1 MARLDG
7 GRSAESGNLR
17 SDGVCRGIFRRQ
29 SFSSASWAAGFL
41 RRHGFRRA
49 KQGGHRSHRNWKKWC
64 RLNRGQWGAGAN
76 DRCGQCH
83 LSLKWVWRGC
93 DTPNP
98 VISRRSKPVRLFVR
112 AGPPLNTVVA
122 LLLAVGLRGPQETV
136 IHIARIDVGSGDRAG
151 GVDGYRGGALAGT
164 CTRTGTSNVVI
175 VPSASANVKS
185 RNGQGKTR
193 PLVFTI

>member
-1 MARLDG
+1 M
-7 GRSAESGNLR
+7 
-17 SDGVCRGIFRRQ
+17 
-29 SFSSASWAAGFL
+29 
-41 RRHGFRRA
+41 
-49 KQGGHRSHRNWKKWC
+49 
-64 RLNRGQWGAGAN
+64 GAGAN

-98 VISRRSKPVRLFVR
+98 AISRRSKPVRLFVR

-151 GVDGYRGGALAGT
+151 GIDGYRGGALAGT
-164 CTRTGTSNVVI
+164 CTRTRNIERRDSAVRVCERQISQRPGQDETAGFHNLRTDRTMKNI
-175 VPSASANVKS
+175 VSIVEERQFITKEFADTLA
-185 RNGQGKTR
+185 GKTPAPYLR
-193 PLVFTI
+193 VHDSAQIGTFRSLFPHFRFFITPALT